1 MLYRHL
7 GRTGEEVSVLGF
19 GCMRL
24 PIVDGRRDHI
34 DVPLATEM
42 LHYAFDNGVNYVD
55 TAYPYHGTSLQAPG
69 ASEGFVGDALAGGY
83 RERVLLATK
92 LPPRMVQTRADMDGI
107 LDGQLERL
115 RTDHIDCYLFHGLN
129 KESWP
134 KLLGLGAL
142 EFLDSALADGRIR
155 YAGFSFHDEAA
166 LFKEILDAYDWAL
179 CQFQF
184 NYMDE
189 HYQAGLEGL
198 RYATARGLGIVVME
212 PLKGGLLAGR
222 APSDVQALWDRA
234 AVRRAPADWALRYVW
249 NHPGVSTVLSGMGS
263 MDQVVANVAAAEG
276 AVPGS
281 LTAAELDLIAQVRDV
296 YGARVAVNC
305 TACGYCQPCPS
316 GINIPAVLGALN
328 NASSFGNP
336 AAGKAEYQFLV
347 GFNLTAKASECARC
361 GQCEEACPQSLP
373 VADKLDEVA
382 HLFE

>member
-1 MLYRHL
+1 MLYRPL
-7 GRTGEEVSVLGF
+7 GRTGEDVSVLGF

-24 PIVDGRRDHI
+24 PVIDGRRDRI

-42 LHYAFDNGVNYVD
+42 LHYAFDSGVNYVD
-55 TAYPYHGTSLQAPG
+55 TAYPYHGSSLQSPG
-69 ASEGFVGDALAGGY
+69 TSESFVGDALAGGY
-83 RERVLLATK
+83 RDRVLLATK
-92 LPPRMVQTRADMDGI
+92 LPPRVVQTRADMDTI
-107 LDGQLERL
+107 LNGQLERL

-129 KESWP
+129 QESWP
-134 KLLGLGAL
+134 KLLDLGAL

-155 YAGFSFHDEAA
+155 YAGFSFHDEVA
-166 LFKEILDAYDWAL
+166 LFKQILDAYDWAL
-179 CQFQF
+179 CQFQY

-189 HYQAGLEGL
+189 HYQAGIEGL

-234 AVRRAPADWALRYVW
+234 AVRRAPADWGLRYVW
-249 NHPGVSTVLSGMGS
+249 NHPGVSTALSGMGS

-281 LTAAELDLIAQVRDV
+281 LTADELDFIGQVREV
-296 YGARVAVNC
+296 YHARMAVNC
-305 TACGYCQPCPS
+305 TACGYCLPCPS
-316 GINIPAVLGALN
+316 GINIPAVLASLN

-347 GFNLTAKASECARC
+347 GFNLTARASECTRC
-361 GQCEEACPQSLP
+361 GQCEETCPQHVP
-373 VADKLDEVA
+373 VADKLEEA
-382 HLFE
+382 ARLFG